1 MNLTEVT
8 MMFAEKLKTLRKQK
22 GLTQTKFAKDFNIA
36 TGTIGMWETGKRQ
49 PDYNTLVKIA
59 KYFDVSINY
68 LLEEQ
73 AEPEELQIARSRTRE
88 LHETNSVPT
97 IQTIEE
103 KTGTSYTTFRQWY
116 EGTGDYFNDKLYL
129 IADLYNVS
137 IDYLLGRQEQL
148 PELNNKDQKEIQK
161 ILDETKEQLLSQ
173 DGLMFDGV
181 PATEEDV
188 QKIIM
193 AMQMGMEMIKKENKA
208 KFTPKK
214 YRKNN

>member
-1 MNLTEVT
+1 MKNL
-8 MMFAEKLKTLRKQK
+8 KLLRKQHNLSQK
-22 GLTQTKFAKDFNIA
+22 EIGNIFHA
-36 TGTIGMWETGKRQ
+36 SQNTVSQWENGTRKPSYDIIQE
-49 PDYNTLVKIA
+49 IA
-59 KYFDVSINY
+59 DYFDVS
-68 LLEEQ
+68 
-73 AEPEELQIARSRTRE
+73 
-88 LHETNSVPT
+88 V
-97 IQTIEE
+97 
-103 KTGTSYTTFRQWY
+103 
-116 EGTGDYFNDKLYL
+116 
-129 IADLYNVS
+129 
-137 IDYLLGRQEQL
+137 DYLLGRQEQL

-214 YRKNN
+214 YRKNNWGIAYE

>member
-1 MNLTEVT
+1 
-8 MMFAEKLKTLRKQK
+8 MFAEKLKTLRKQK

-208 KFTPKK
+208 KFTLKK

>member
-1 MNLTEVT
+1 MLR
-8 MMFAEKLKTLRKQK
+8 LKELRKQNK
-22 GLTQTKFAKDFNIA
+22 LTQQQLAEMLGVTQAALSGWENEKFGIDNSSLLKCAKI
-36 TGTIGMWETGKRQ
+36 
-49 PDYNTLVKIA
+49 
-59 KYFDVSINY
+59 FD
-68 LLEEQ
+68 
-73 AEPEELQIARSRTRE
+73 
-88 LHETNSVPT
+88 
-97 IQTIEE
+97 
-103 KTGTSYTTFRQWY
+103 
-116 EGTGDYFNDKLYL
+116 
-129 IADLYNVS
+129 VS
-137 IDYLLGRQEQL
+137 IDYLLGRDEEQL

-214 YRKNN
+214 YRKNNWGIAYE

>member
-1 MNLTEVT
+1 
-8 MMFAEKLKTLRKQK
+8 MFAEKLKTLRKQK

-193 AMQMGMEMIKKENKA
+193 AMQMGMEMIKKETKA

>member
-1 MNLTEVT
+1 VT